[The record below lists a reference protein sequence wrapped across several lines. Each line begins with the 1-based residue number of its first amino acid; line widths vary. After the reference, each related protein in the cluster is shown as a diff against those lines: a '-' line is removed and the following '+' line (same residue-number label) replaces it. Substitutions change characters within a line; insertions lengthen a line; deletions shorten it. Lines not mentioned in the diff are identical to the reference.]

1 MGLSLKE
8 KQRRYLLVREK
19 MKEQGLSALLAFSN
33 AQINQQGFVRYF
45 TNLPIPI
52 FSHALL
58 FPIEGTP
65 ILLTPSSLQTFWA
78 KELSWVPEENI
89 HVSKSFGED
98 LGRHLVALKLQ
109 NKEVGVASF
118 RSLSTRDYQ
127 GLSRLCPNID
137 LVDATEFLE
146 NIRSVKSAEELRL
159 IEKSA
164 QIAELAQETFL
175 TNLKPGVKERE
186 LVAKVEEAVRANG
199 AERTF
204 YLISSNPLSIYPYI
218 PRENR
223 IEKGRPI
230 IFSVELSGPE
240 GYWSQMV
247 RTFFWGRPEGVFERL
262 YMVAEEL
269 KLVIQEGLRPGCR
282 VSEVAER
289 LRRIIYERGFESGVH
304 FGHALGLDVTEEPE
318 VSLESQRIFMR
329 NQAITIHPHLIAKE
343 EPASIWFGDMYAF
356 RETDT
361 KILTPY
367 LSSGPSLLSNR

>member
-8 KQRRYLLVREK
+8 KQRRYLLVREE
-19 MKEQGLSALLAFSN
+19 MKEQGFSALLVFCN

-58 FPIEGTP
+58 FPLEGTP

-78 KELSWVPEENI
+78 KELSWISEESI
-89 HVSKSFGED
+89 HLSKSFGED
-98 LGRHLVALKLQ
+98 LGKHLVALELQ
-109 NKEVGVASF
+109 NKKVGVASF
-118 RSLSTRDYQ
+118 HSLSIRDYQ
-127 GLSRLCPNID
+127 DLSRLCPNID

-146 NIRSVKSAEELRL
+146 SIRSVKSAEELRL

-204 YLISSNPLSIYPYI
+204 YLISSNPSSIYPYI

-230 IFSVELSGPE
+230 IFSVELSGPG

-247 RTFFWGRPEGVFERL
+247 RTFFWGKPKGIFERL
-262 YMVAEEL
+262 CMVVEEL
-269 KLVIQEGLRPGCR
+269 KLVIREELRPGR
-282 VSEVAER
+282 SVSEIAER
-289 LRRIIYERGFESGVH
+289 LRRLIYERGFESGVH

-318 VSLESQRIFMR
+318 VSLESQRIFMCD
-329 NQAITIHPHLIAKE
+329 QAITIHPHLIAKE
-343 EPASIWFGDMYAF
+343 ESASIWSGDMYLV